1 MSDDEVVVLNVDDVV
16 QEIANA
22 TRDIL
27 DRVIEE
33 SGKV

>member
-22 TRDIL
+22 ARDIL